1 MEKIGILKFYQ
12 ELSSILENYR
22 IDMKNKD
29 KYVQKLTELLELAK
43 YSELNVDVD
52 INFIDNIERFDDEF
66 SYRESDEDDEDDYYY
81 DSSY

>member
-29 KYVQKLTELLELAK
+29 KYVKKLTELLELAK
-43 YSELNVDVD
+43 YSELNID
-52 INFIDNIERFDDEF
+52 IDTNFIDNIERFDDEF
-66 SYRESDEDDEDDYYY
+66 SYTDSDDDDDNYYY
-81 DSSY
+81 GDNSY